1 MRGRCVTSSLG
12 TCPYW
17 AAWGC
22 QQQGLT
28 GNELVELRQQD
39 APRGLLFSASAQG
52 RASPKWSISGT
63 VCTPWSWNPNLSLT
77 YSPLICSIHKL
88 RDLRSRRNARWYAHP
103 GLTQCA
109 TTGFLRL
116 FLVVYMFGGEGSIKI
131 VHFFSWAQRL
141 LYYAYLQERCLR
153 ELQIPCV
160 YTPFSTF
167 CQHYA

>member
-1 MRGRCVTSSLG
+1 MTSSLE

-17 AAWGC
+17 AAGGC
-22 QQQGLT
+22 QQQWLT

-39 APRGLLFSASAQG
+39 APRGLLFSASEPRAVQAQSEVFLAQCAPCG
-52 RASPKWSISGT
+52 AET
-63 VCTPWSWNPNLSLT
+63 PNLSLT

-103 GLTQCA
+103 SLTQCA

-131 VHFFSWAQRL
+131 IHFFSRAQRL
-141 LYYAYLQERCLR
+141 LYYACLQERCLR

-167 CQHYA
+167 CQPYA